1 MTRGLSASI
10 QSRLASLSQV
20 RILLVSVATTGSTQ
34 FYTNAP
40 FDVVYDSNTY
50 QAQGNFLGVTDVEE
64 NAELII
70 TNCNLLISALDSD
83 NITTF
88 ATSAMVGKQVIIRSA
103 YLNPTDNSI
112 IDTPII
118 VFQGKVTGYT
128 VADADKT
135 ATISLEVASTF
146 ANFEKT
152 TGRYTNEG
160 SFQREHPNDRSM
172 QFSHEDI
179 QDIKWGRN

>member
-1 MTRGLSASI
+1 MARGLSATI

-20 RILLVSVATTGSTQ
+20 RVILVSVATTGSTQ
-34 FYTNAP
+34 YYTNAP
-40 FDVVYDSNTY
+40 FDIVFDSNTY
-50 QAQGNFLGVTDVEE
+50 QAQADFLGVTDVEE

-70 TNCNLLISALDSD
+70 TNCNLIISGLDTD

-88 ATSAMVGKQVIIRSA
+88 AQTGMVGKQVIIRSA

-118 VFQGKVTGYT
+118 TFKGKATGYA

-172 QFSHEDI
+172 QFSHQVI

>member
-1 MTRGLSASI
+1 MTRGLSATI
-10 QSRLASLSQV
+10 KSRLASLSQV
-20 RILLVSVATTGSTQ
+20 RVLLVSVATTGSTQ
-34 FYTNAP
+34 YYTNAP
-40 FDVVYDSNTY
+40 FSIVFDSNTY
-50 QAQGNFLGVTDVEE
+50 EAQGNFLGVTEVEE

-70 TNCNLLISALDSD
+70 TNLNLLISALDST
-83 NITTF
+83 NVTTF
-88 ATSAMVGKQVIIRSA
+88 AKTEMVGKEVIVRSA

-118 VFQGKVTGYT
+118 TFKGKVTGYSVT
-128 VADADKT
+128 NADKT

-160 SFQREHPNDRSM
+160 SFRREFPNDRSM
-172 QFSHEDI
+172 ELSHEDI